1 MGEKFSLKLNFQSIV
16 SAIALALG
24 IGGVGGHAVLDRAL
38 TEDQIRTIVSE
49 VTREAVSPVTE
60 ESLPE
65 FTHRVD
71 DEHEDCVLDAMKSME
86 SSTDRLLA
94 RIVCDFERESEYSRR
109 SAR

>member
-1 MGEKFSLKLNFQSIV
+1 MKLNFQNIV
-16 SAIALALG
+16 SAVAMTFGIA
-24 IGGVGGHAVLDRAL
+24 GVGGHAVLDRAL

-49 VTREAVSPVTE
+49 VTKEAVAPVTE

-71 DEHEDCVLDAMKSME
+71 DEHEECVLDAMDSME